1 MCFARVDMAGKVII
15 GGDGE
20 RWSGVVLYPGSVLGG
35 GTSGAGGAASQHGQ
49 DATGARWVSF
59 SPAQSTARDPCTV
72 GFQPHRATPLGDCT
86 QTHGRRIGTCSKQ
99 IC

>member
-35 GTSGAGGAASQHGQ
+35 GDGSGWGRWGRFGLIVRRGLGGVTRS
-49 DATGARWVSF
+49 
-59 SPAQSTARDPCTV
+59 
-72 GFQPHRATPLGDCT
+72 
-86 QTHGRRIGTCSKQ
+86 
-99 IC
+99 

>member
-35 GTSGAGGAASQHGQ
+35 GDGSGWGRWERFGLIVRRGLGGVTRS
-49 DATGARWVSF
+49 
-59 SPAQSTARDPCTV
+59 
-72 GFQPHRATPLGDCT
+72 
-86 QTHGRRIGTCSKQ
+86 
-99 IC
+99 